1 VKVLILVVV
10 LAAVVGGVLYLNS
23 QQPAA
28 GGTGGIAA
36 DDETR
41 TVTTEKARS
50 GTITAKAS
58 APARVIS
65 RKTVDLFATVAGT
78 VTKIDATE
86 GEAVEAGKNLFTLQN
101 PKLESDVVLAQVRM
115 ESAKA
120 ELDEAETTLENQKK
134 ARSSKEQEAESRRLK
149 AEAALAAVQ
158 AKGGQYEADIEGN
171 QRSYTRL
178 KEAFDRG
185 PYVQAK
191 EVEDVRTA
199 LERAK
204 AQKASWEKEV
214 EQQAA
219 TNAADEASFQ
229 QDLLRIDR
237 DVSNAE
243 SKVKTSQKKVEEQ
256 QKNLE
261 VAQKELEKTKVASP
275 IAGIAWDIKV
285 VVGEQVTPGSL
296 QSTAAVLATIAD
308 MSEVLV
314 EADVDE
320 TDVYAI
326 KVGLKAQVRIESV
339 GGDQRWTGTVVEI
352 APSGEK
358 SKTSDIFLFK
368 TKVKLEGAGDL
379 AGKLRPGIG
388 AQVEIDT
395 KTESNAVLVPAQA
408 VVQRALSELPKEL
421 ADEARK
427 NAGGA
432 RIERAQVVFVV
443 EGGTVRAKL
452 VSVGLS
458 DTDSAQILD
467 GVSSG
472 DEVVTGDSRALERLR
487 HGETV
492 KVR

>member
-1 VKVLILVVV
+1 MKVLILVLV
-10 LAAVVGGVLYLNS
+10 LVAVAGGVLYLNS
-23 QQPAA
+23 QQPA
-28 GGTGGIAA
+28 GGTGGAAA
-36 DDETR
+36 DDGTR

-78 VTKIDATE
+78 VTKIDAQE
-86 GEAVEAGKNLFTLQN
+86 GEAVEAGKDLFTLKN
-101 PKLESDVVLAQVRM
+101 PKLESDEALAKVRL

-120 ELDEAETTLENQKK
+120 ELEEAETSLENQKK
-134 ARSSKEQEAESRRLK
+134 ARSSKEQESESRRLK

-229 QDLLRIDR
+229 QDIFRIER

-261 VAQKELEKTKVASP
+261 VAQKELEKTRVASP
-275 IAGIAWDIKV
+275 IAGVMWDIKV
-285 VVGEQVTPGSL
+285 VEGEQVTPGSL

-320 TDVYAI
+320 TDVYGI

-339 GGDQRWTGTVVEI
+339 GGDKRWTGTVVEI

-379 AGKLRPGIG
+379 TGKLRPGIG
-388 AQVEIDT
+388 ALVEIDT
-395 KTESNAVLVPAQA
+395 RTESNAVLVPAQA
-408 VVQRALSELPKEL
+408 VVQRALSELPKDL
-421 ADEARK
+421 ADEARSK
-427 NAGGA
+427 AGGA
-432 RIERAQVVFVV
+432 RIDRAQVVFVV
-443 EGGTVRAKL
+443 EGGTVQAKL
-452 VSVGLS
+452 VTVGLS
-458 DTDSAQILD
+458 DDDSAQIVD
-467 GVSSG
+467 GISSG
-472 DEVVTGDSRALERLR
+472 AEVVTGDSRALERLR